1 MEIHAY
7 DEMYLSDA
15 QNILGHAVDFAVMTL
30 EIDPD
35 FFEKALC
42 VAPSAKQFMKGNP
55 KYVTGM
61 NGCEFAR
68 CVLDDVGM
76 KYTDRD
82 DAMYLDK
89 SPEYWAG
96 WALAYYQWFTDVS
109 FTDIFKAISLENI
122 IEKYPV
128 YHEMDIMK
136 FVEQMNTLMRTAFPY
151 TRLRYH
157 RNNHGLS
164 QAELA
169 FESGVPLRQIQLF
182 EQGHRD
188 INKTA
193 AITLYKLAKVLNC
206 SMEDLL
212 EPNLQKNE

>member
-30 EIDPD
+30 EIEPD
-35 FFEKALC
+35 SFEKALC
-42 VAPSAKQFMKGNP
+42 VASSAKQFIEGNP

-61 NGCEFAR
+61 NGCVFAR
-68 CVLDDVGM
+68 CVLDDVGIRYDD
-76 KYTDRD
+76 KE

-96 WALAYYQWFTDVS
+96 WALAYYQWFADLS
-109 FTDIFKAISLENI
+109 FMDIFKAISLENI
-122 IEKYPV
+122 IEMYPV

-136 FVEQMNTLMRTAFPY
+136 FVEQMNQLIKAAFPY

-157 RNNHGLS
+157 RNNCGFS

-182 EQGHRD
+182 EQGQRD

-193 AITLYKLAKVLNC
+193 AITLYKLSKVLHC
-206 SMEDLL
+206 SIEGLL